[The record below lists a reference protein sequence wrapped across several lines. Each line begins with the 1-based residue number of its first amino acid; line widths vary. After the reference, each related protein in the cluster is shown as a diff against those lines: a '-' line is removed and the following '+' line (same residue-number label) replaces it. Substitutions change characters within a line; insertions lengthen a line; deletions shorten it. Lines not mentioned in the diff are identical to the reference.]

1 MRVGVYEVT
10 EEAKLEE
17 LSPETQIRVL
27 KEKVSELEEQINNLL
42 TSLAKIQGA
51 RKID

>member
-27 KEKVSELEEQINNLL
+27 KAKVTELEDQINSLL
-42 TSLAKIQGA
+42 TNLAKTQGT
-51 RKID
+51 RKTS